1 MEYVIVAL
9 VVGVFAYWRGLVA
22 GVEQNVVDQLKEL
35 MEHIPINLQLELL
48 HGIYYGRILNF
59 GPFVGQ
65 STEQQEIVDMAFE
78 MFPDRTIIVSFKEE
92 DEDEE
97 CV

>member
-22 GVEQNVVDQLKEL
+22 GVNQNIVDQLKEL
-35 MEHIPINLQLELL
+35 VEHIPINLELELL
-48 HGIYYGRILNF
+48 SGIYYGRILNF

-65 STEQQEIVDMAFE
+65 STEQQEIVDMAVA
-78 MFPDRTIIVSFKEE
+78 MFPGHTIIVSFKEDE
-92 DEDEE
+92 EDEE

>member
-9 VVGVFAYWRGLVA
+9 VVGVFSYWRGLVA
-22 GVEQNVVDQLKEL
+22 GVNENIVDQLKRL
-35 MEHIPINLQLELL
+35 VEHIPVNLEIELL
-48 HGIYYGRILNF
+48 QGIYYGRILNL

-65 STEQQEIVDMAFE
+65 STEKQEIIDMAMA
-78 MFPDRTIIVSFKEE
+78 MFPDRTIIVSSKVEE
-92 DEDEE
+92 DHEE